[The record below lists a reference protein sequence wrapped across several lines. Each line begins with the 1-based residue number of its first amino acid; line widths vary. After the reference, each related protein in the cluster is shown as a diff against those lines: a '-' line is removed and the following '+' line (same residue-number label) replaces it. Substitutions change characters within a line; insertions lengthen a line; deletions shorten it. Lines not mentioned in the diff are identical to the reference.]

1 MRYLGIFLYSLDIMP
16 DTLFYPFELLFAILR
31 HKVQWKH
38 GIVHNKHRFL
48 FEKVDQSFRYLE
60 TGTFKYFLPIV
71 TLGGNLAPNVAASW
85 TL

>member
-1 MRYLGIFLYSLDIMP
+1 MYSLDIMP
-16 DTLFYPFELLFAILR
+16 DTLLDPFKLFAILM

-38 GIVHNKHRFL
+38 VLVHIKHRFL
-48 FEKVDQSFRYLE
+48 FDKVDQSFRYLE